1 MGRWVRQHG
10 SSSDYMK
17 MYNWFMRLD
26 TMDNEAYEKA
36 KTFLDIR
43 NYINYRVFQ
52 IYLNNT
58 DSRGN
63 IRYWNS

>member
-1 MGRWVRQHG
+1 M
-10 SSSDYMK
+10 
-17 MYNWFMRLD
+17 
-26 TMDNEAYEKA
+26 
-36 KTFLDIR
+36 LDIR

-63 IRYWNS
+63 IRYWNSKDLDGKFRMILYDTDLSFGNASRKYLGNV